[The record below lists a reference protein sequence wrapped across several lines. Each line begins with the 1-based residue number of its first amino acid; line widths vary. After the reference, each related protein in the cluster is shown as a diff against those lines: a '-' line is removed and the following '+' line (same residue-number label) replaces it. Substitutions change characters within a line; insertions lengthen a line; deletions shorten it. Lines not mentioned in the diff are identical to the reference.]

1 MRRVKDKIKSGGGDK
16 FKMTNNKDCIGYLEG
31 FKMDV
36 CKTVEDD
43 PDQLKYRIGRNNNI
57 NEIIRRLSILDEIY
71 KAAKPAL
78 DNFFNY
84 GLRESEVITRQ
95 KRLDIL
101 DNICQALKA
110 I

>member
-1 MRRVKDKIKSGGGDK
+1 
-16 FKMTNNKDCIGYLEG
+16 MTNEDYVNYLKG
-31 FKMDV
+31 FKMNI
-36 CKTVEDD
+36 CKTVEDN
-43 PDQLKYRIGRNNNI
+43 PGRLKYRIDRNKNI

-101 DNICQALKA
+101 CDICQALKSL
-110 I
+110 

>member
-1 MRRVKDKIKSGGGDK
+1 
-16 FKMTNNKDCIGYLEG
+16 MTNKDYIDYLKG
-31 FKMDV
+31 FKFDI
-36 CKTVEDD
+36 CKTVEDN
-43 PDQLKYRIGRNNNI
+43 PDWIKYRTDRNNNI
-57 NEIIRRLSILDEIY
+57 NEIIRRLSILDEIC
-71 KAAKPAL
+71 KATKPAL

-101 DNICQALKA
+101 CDVCHALKA

>member
-1 MRRVKDKIKSGGGDK
+1 
-16 FKMTNNKDCIGYLEG
+16 MTNKDYVNYLEG
-31 FKMDV
+31 FKMDI
-36 CKTVEDD
+36 CKTLKEN
-43 PDQLKYRIGRNNNI
+43 PSLLKYRIDWNDNI

-101 DNICQALKA
+101 CDICQFLKT